1 MVVWLVVSI
10 HLKHMSSSVGMM
22 TFPIY
27 GKIKII
33 FQTTNQGGSVLA
45 PIRAIV
51 FRHDHFETWT
61 MDIFDRL
68 ETTENAFRYIKLD
81 WVEASKIGSKLP
93 SGYVKIA
100 IEAMAIEIV
109 DFPLKNSDCP

>member
-1 MVVWLVVSI
+1 
-10 HLKHMSSSVGMM
+10 
-22 TFPIY
+22 
-27 GKIKII
+27 
-33 FQTTNQGGSVLA
+33 
-45 PIRAIV
+45 
-51 FRHDHFETWT
+51 